1 MGETPGTQIA
11 GMRCGL
17 FRSGM
22 DAACSSV
29 RMDMNG
35 KDHDM
40 HSGGT
45 LFPTIER
52 NVSEGDLGVKFVFQ

>member
-11 GMRCGL
+11 GMKCGL
-17 FRSGM
+17 FRNGM

-29 RMDMNG
+29 RMDMKG

-40 HSGGT
+40 HSGAA
-45 LFPTIER
+45 LFPTIKR
-52 NVSEGDLGVKFVFQ
+52 NVSERDLGVKFVFQ